1 MSEAF
6 DTTGR
11 GPPEE
16 NERNLHRKG
25 KGNSAANSGK
35 QKKLDRSRDRWHR
48 VASTQVARSLKS

>member
-11 GPPEE
+11 CPPEE
-16 NERNLHRKG
+16 NERNLHGKG

-35 QKKLDRSRDRWHR
+35 QKKPDHTITGGGQRAHQLQSARW
-48 VASTQVARSLKS
+48 